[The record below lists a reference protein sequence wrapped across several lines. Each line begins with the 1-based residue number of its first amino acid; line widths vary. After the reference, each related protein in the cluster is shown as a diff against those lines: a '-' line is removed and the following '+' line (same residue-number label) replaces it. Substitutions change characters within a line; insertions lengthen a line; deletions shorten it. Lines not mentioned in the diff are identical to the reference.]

1 MKAITFNL
9 LAWIMLPIMDG
20 FAKYLSSDL
29 PVLQITWARYFFTV
43 AFTLP
48 IMFFFFRKN
57 LVWTDKPKLQLIR
70 GLILLTA
77 NVCFFYSI
85 SIISLAKA
93 LTLAF
98 IAPLIVTAFS
108 PIFLGEKVG
117 FRRWSAVIIGFIGS
131 MVVIRPGFVEINLA
145 SLAALGT
152 GVMYGFY
159 LIITRKLSSSD
170 NPLLTLLLTGV
181 VGAIIISFVMPF
193 VWIKPT
199 LNQWS
204 MMAAIGIFACV
215 GHLFIILSLKY
226 ADASKLA
233 PFSYFEI
240 VTNIIIGYY
249 FFSDFPDKWTFLGL
263 FIIILSGIYISRREN
278 IVKRLKSVSYT
289 HLTLP
294 TKSTV

>member
-9 LAWIMLPIMDG
+9 LAWVMLPIMDG

-43 AFTLP
+43 AFTFP
-48 IMFFFFRKN
+48 IMLFFYRNQLK
-57 LVWTDKPKLQLIR
+57 WSEKPKLQFLR

-77 NVCFFYSI
+77 NICFFYSI
-85 SIISLAKA
+85 SVISLAKA

-98 IAPLIVTAFS
+98 VAPLIVTAFS
-108 PIFLGEKVG
+108 PIFLSEKVG
-117 FRRWSAVIIGFIGS
+117 LRRWLAVIIGFIGS
-131 MVVIRPGFVEINLA
+131 LVVIRPGFVEINLA

-159 LIITRKLSSSD
+159 LIITRKLSTSD

-181 VGAIIISFVMPF
+181 VGAIIISIVMPF
-193 VWIKPT
+193 VWVKPT

-215 GHLFIILSLKY
+215 GHLFLILSLKY

-233 PFSYFEI
+233 PFSYF
-240 VTNIIIGYY
+240 
-249 FFSDFPDKWTFLGL
+249 
-263 FIIILSGIYISRREN
+263 
-278 IVKRLKSVSYT
+278 
-289 HLTLP
+289 
-294 TKSTV
+294 

>member
-9 LAWIMLPIMDG
+9 LAWVMLPIMDG
-20 FAKYLSSDL
+20 FAKYLSADL

-43 AFTLP
+43 AFTFP

-57 LVWTDKPKLQLIR
+57 LVWTDKPKLQFVR

-77 NVCFFYSI
+77 NICFFYAI
-85 SIISLAKA
+85 SVISLAKA

-98 IAPLIVTAFS
+98 VAPLIVTAFS
-108 PIFLGEKVG
+108 PVFLGENVG

-131 MVVIRPGFVEINLA
+131 LVVIRPGFVEINLA
-145 SLAALGT
+145 SIAALGT

-181 VGAIIISFVMPF
+181 VGAIIISTVMPF
-193 VWIKPT
+193 VWVKPN

-204 MMAAIGIFACV
+204 MMAAIGIFACI
-215 GHLFIILSLKY
+215 GHLFLILSLKY

-240 VTNIIIGYY
+240 ITNIIIGYY
-249 FFSDFPDKWTFLGL
+249 FFSDFPDNWTFLGL
-263 FIIILSGIYISRREN
+263 FIIVLNSVIHSSG
-278 IVKRLKSVSYT
+278 RLECK
-289 HLTLP
+289 
-294 TKSTV
+294 

>member
-9 LAWIMLPIMDG
+9 LAWVMLPIMDG

-204 MMAAIGIFACV
+204 MMAAIGVFACI

-249 FFSDFPDKWTFLGL
+249 FFSDFPDKWTFIGL

-278 IVKRLKSVSYT
+278 IVKRHK
-289 HLTLP
+289 
-294 TKSTV
+294 